1 MSDLNVDELE
11 RSFKETVQ
19 QAVKAEIDE
28 RLSAAVQAE
37 IAKQLPAVVQAEIA
51 KQLPA
56 AIQAEIAKQLP
67 VAVQAEI
74 VKQLPAAVGMV
85 MAQMSSDA
93 HKNTDS
99 SQEAQKKQS
108 STSKNHNDA
117 DNAIPTYKHDF
128 IRDLI
133 GNCRETNSQ
142 TILTII
148 DKNLQESPNHIQQ
161 AICSA
166 ICCSHTKT
174 TAEIASE
181 CGTDE
186 TNVNSFCQDIM
197 KWVRNESK
205 GGVLRHYACLKGSK
219 QQ

>member
-186 TNVNSFCQDIM
+186 TSVISFCQDIK
-197 KWVRNESK
+197 KWVRNKSMGSILEQ
-205 GGVLRHYACLKGSK
+205 YTCLKVSK
-219 QQ
+219 